1 MIDSCRVGYGREA
14 SSPPDAPPGATIA
27 TTAATKNPPPIAA
40 RGPSLPLILETSYP
54 GKASHLSLP
63 AVSRSLTVAA
73 ACLALLLTACGGSDK
88 PKAAKSTATTAEASA
103 TATAALDENHCTP
116 AKNPGEQ
123 KRAKLKKP
131 TETLD
136 ASRTYVAT
144 VDTNCGAFEITL
156 DAKRAPKTGGS
167 FKYLADRGFYDG
179 LLIHRIVPGFVFQ
192 GGDPEGSGQ
201 GGPGYTV
208 VEAPPKD
215 LEYDKYVVAM
225 AKTGSEP
232 AGASG
237 SQFFVVTGADAQQ
250 LTPDYALLGKVT
262 SGKDVVD
269 KIGAIITDPR
279 SDFPDDPVLIES
291 ISVEES

>member
-1 MIDSCRVGYGREA
+1 M
-14 SSPPDAPPGATIA
+14 
-27 TTAATKNPPPIAA
+27 
-40 RGPSLPLILETSYP
+40 
-54 GKASHLSLP
+54 
-63 AVSRSLTVAA
+63 SRSLAVAS

-88 PKAAKSTATTAEASA
+88 PKATATPNPESTASADAQLDGNRCRPAE
-103 TATAALDENHCTP
+103 
-116 AKNPGEQ
+116 NPGKQ
-123 KRAKLKKP
+123 ARDKLDKP
-131 TETLD
+131 SEKLD
-136 ASRTYVAT
+136 ATRTYVAT
-144 VDTNCGAFEITL
+144 VKTNCGTFEITL

-192 GGDPEGSGQ
+192 GGDPEGTGQ

-215 LEYDKYVVAM
+215 LKYDKYVVAM
-225 AKTGSEP
+225 AKTGADP
-232 AGASG
+232 KGASG
-237 SQFFVVTGADAQQ
+237 SQFFVVTGPDAAQ

-262 SGKDVVD
+262 AGQDVAD

-291 ISVEES
+291 IAVAET